1 MTTSKIS
8 KSFMILL
15 VSLLF
20 SITSVINAQNA
31 APVAQ
36 NSSIIVHGTSTIH
49 EWDMKTTKFTG
60 DLGVNAAK
68 QINSALLKVEVK
80 SLKSGKDGMDDKAYE
95 AFDSKKNPHITFQL
109 TEVSPVKLSESD
121 AEIILTGNL
130 TMGGATRKISF
141 KTIAKITKSGD
152 YQLKGSVPLK
162 MTDFKMKPPT
172 AMLGTIK
179 SGDAVTIKFDVTFK
193 G

>member
-1 MTTSKIS
+1 MTTSQKS
-8 KSFMILL
+8 KSFMMLL

-68 QINSALLKVEVK
+68 QINSAILKVEVK
-80 SLKSGKDGMDDKAYE
+80 SLKSGKDGMDDKAYD
-95 AFDSKKNPHITFQL
+95 AFDAKKNAYISFHL
-109 TEVSPVKLSESD
+109 TEVTPVKLSESD
-121 AEIILTGNL
+121 TEITLTGNL
-130 TMGGATRKISF
+130 TMAGVTRKISF

-152 YQLKGSVPLK
+152 YQLKGNLPLK

-179 SGDAVTIKFDVTFK
+179 SGDAVVLKFDVSFK